1 MTPASIQKLTLTASI
16 PSPGVQS
23 NARQIRSAL
32 RRCNDA
38 WKRAYDACLQ
48 KEKIEPG
55 QEDTFWH
62 AQAAKP
68 AAAAYCRAMPLLFG
82 SGNIHTFLACVAH
95 GILIGAIPRE
105 KGSQLLYAAQVA
117 HSTILRTPAP
127 RKSA

>member
-1 MTPASIQKLTLTASI
+1 MTPASVQKLPLTTSI
-16 PSPGVQS
+16 PSPGGQS
-23 NARQIRSAL
+23 DARHIRSAL

-68 AAAAYCRAMPLLFG
+68 AAVAYCRAMPSLFG
-82 SGNIHTFLACVAH
+82 PGNLHTFLACTAH
-95 GILIGAIPRE
+95 GILIGAISRE

-117 HSTILRTPAP
+117 HSTIHRAPAS
-127 RKSA
+127 RKTA